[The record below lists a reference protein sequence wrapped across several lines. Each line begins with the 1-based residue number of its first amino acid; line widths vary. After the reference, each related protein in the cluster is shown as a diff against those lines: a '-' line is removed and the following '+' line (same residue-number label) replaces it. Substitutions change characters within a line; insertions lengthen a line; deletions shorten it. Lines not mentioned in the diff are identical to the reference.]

1 MERMEVYSTYF
12 LFSSV
17 SFEKESHPVSQG
29 KAKAT
34 AMNLSQS

>member
-1 MERMEVYSTYF
+1 MEVYSTF
-12 LFSSV
+12 FVCLFSSV

>member
-1 MERMEVYSTYF
+1 MEVYSTYFF